1 MIQHTEIILHFVQSS
16 RNVSED
22 LINGT
27 LGRDLNSS
35 VSYYEG
41 ENNVP
46 TYHTALA
53 GVVLDHGLGV
63 LVEGDES
70 LLDCGLVVVS
80 SAGGL
85 GSLKQSL
92 GHGGIGDL
100 EVEDVLAGCDGL
112 LELLALG
119 DLTGISVNE
128 ESLGA
133 SELLDHGLGQEVE
146 DGRQR
151 DQLAGLHDGGEAL
164 ASVGAGGDLL
174 SQQVTAGEVSEAVLG
189 YDLVALSPLAA
200 AGATQH
206 PHDGQAGGSEGGAVD
221 RLKHD
226 MGNMATSPPCTLLP
240 W

>member
-1 MIQHTEIILHFVQSS
+1 M
-16 RNVSED
+16 
-22 LINGT
+22 
-27 LGRDLNSS
+27 
-35 VSYYEG
+35 
-41 ENNVP
+41 
-46 TYHTALA
+46 
-53 GVVLDHGLGV
+53 LDHGLGV
-63 LVEGDES
+63 LVEGDQS
-70 LLDCGLVVVS
+70 LLDGGLVVVGP
-80 SAGGL
+80 AGGL
-85 GSLKQSL
+85 GPLQEPL
-92 GHGGIGDL
+92 GHGGVGDL
-100 EVEDVLAGCDGL
+100 EVEDVLAGSDGL

-119 DLTGISVNE
+119 DLAGIAVNE

-133 SELLDHGLGQEVE
+133 TELLDHSLGQQVE
-146 DGRQR
+146 DGGEG

-189 YDLVALSPLAA
+189 HDLVALSPLAT

-226 MGNMATSPPCTLLP
+226 MGNMAESPPSTLLP

>member
-1 MIQHTEIILHFVQSS
+1 M
-16 RNVSED
+16 
-22 LINGT
+22 
-27 LGRDLNSS
+27 
-35 VSYYEG
+35 
-41 ENNVP
+41 
-46 TYHTALA
+46 
-53 GVVLDHGLGV
+53 LDHGLGV

-128 ESLGA
+128 EPLGA

-174 SQQVTAGEVSEAVLG
+174 PEQVSAGEVSEAILG
-189 YDLVALSPLAA
+189 HDLVTLSSLAA
-200 AGATQH
+200 AGASQD
-206 PHDGQAGGSEGGAVD
+206 PDYGQARGSQGSAVN
-221 RLKHD
+221 RLK
-226 MGNMATSPPCTLLP
+226 
-240 W
+240 

>member
-27 LGRDLNSS
+27 LGRDLNTS

-53 GVVLDHGLGV
+53 GVVLDHGLRV
-63 LVEGDES
+63 LVEGHEP
-70 LLDCGLVVVS
+70 LLDGGLVVVGP
-80 SAGGL
+80 AGGL
-85 GSLKQSL
+85 GPLQEPL
-92 GHGGIGDL
+92 GHGGVGDL
-100 EVEDVLAGCDGL
+100 EVKDVLAGSDGL
-112 LELLALG
+112 LKLLALSH
-119 DLTGISVNE
+119 LAGIAVNE

-133 SELLDHGLGQEVE
+133 TELLDHGLGQEVE
-146 DGRQR
+146 DGGEG

-174 SQQVTAGEVSEAVLG
+174 PEQVSAGEVSEAILG
-189 YDLVALSPLAA
+189 HNLVTLSSLPT
-200 AGATQH
+200 AGASQH
-206 PHDGQAGGSEGGAVD
+206 PDDGQTGGSEGGTVD
-221 RLKHD
+221 RLK
-226 MGNMATSPPCTLLP
+226 
-240 W
+240 